1 MKPSNILVFSLSM
14 GVLINVKISDY
25 GISQYA
31 GVMGLNAP
39 VGTPGHQAPE
49 VTQGDSEYNLEVS
62 NRKIETC
69 IFFQKV
75 FSSFC
80 YYIVMVLLDVPW
92 VSHCCKC
99 THTFQKSLEVSL
111 EMFIAFNLVVV

>member
-62 NRKIETC
+62 IRKIDTVA
-69 IFFQKV
+69 FF
-75 FSSFC
+75 F
-80 YYIVMVLLDVPW
+80 
-92 VSHCCKC
+92 
-99 THTFQKSLEVSL
+99 
-111 EMFIAFNLVVV
+111 

>member
-1 MKPSNILVFSLSM
+1 M

-49 VTQGDSEYNLEVS
+49 VTQGDSEYNLEVIS
-62 NRKIETC
+62 GK
-69 IFFQKV
+69 
-75 FSSFC
+75 
-80 YYIVMVLLDVPW
+80 
-92 VSHCCKC
+92 
-99 THTFQKSLEVSL
+99 
-111 EMFIAFNLVVV
+111 